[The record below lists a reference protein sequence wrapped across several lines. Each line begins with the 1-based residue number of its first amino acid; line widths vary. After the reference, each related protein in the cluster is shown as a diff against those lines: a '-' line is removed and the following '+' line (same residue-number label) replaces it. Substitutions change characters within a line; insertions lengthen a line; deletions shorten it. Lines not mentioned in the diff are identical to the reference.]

1 MRGPSLRLL
10 LSSEN
15 VPQMPDLHEFNSQKL
30 KILRYAPARSDM
42 GVVNVKQIWSVM
54 FPWGSGLSRGL
65 VLLASAMALVGLPG
79 VTFAQTDEIQV
90 YDAEI
95 AEPGVINLMW
105 HQNFTPDGL
114 KTPAFPGAIIS
125 DHSYN
130 GVPEFAF
137 GITPWFEQG
146 LYIPVYSF
154 SKGRGSTLDSVKL
167 RELFVRP
174 HAADHTFFY
183 GMNFEFSYNAS
194 YWETRHFTSEI
205 RPIIGLHLH
214 PVDIIINP
222 ILDTDWTGVSNYFF
236 APEMRLAYNY
246 SPKWT
251 FAAEHYAD
259 YGPVRQ
265 FATVSGQYHSLWAVV
280 DHTSKIL
287 DVEAG
292 IGFGLT
298 AATDKVTLK
307 LMLSRDIRR
316 PHEPAEATPSQQGG
330 AP

>member
-1 MRGPSLRLL
+1 MLL
-10 LSSEN
+10 AVATVLAA
-15 VPQMPDLHEFNSQKL
+15 
-30 KILRYAPARSDM
+30 APA
-42 GVVNVKQIWSVM
+42 I
-54 FPWGSGLSRGL
+54 GL
-65 VLLASAMALVGLPG
+65 
-79 VTFAQTDEIQV
+79 AQTDEIQV

-105 HQNFTPDGL
+105 HQNFTPSGI
-114 KTPAFPGAIIS
+114 KEPAFPGAIIS
-125 DHSYN
+125 DRSYN
-130 GVPEFAF
+130 GVPELAF

-146 LYIPVYSF
+146 LYLPVYSV
-154 SKGRGSTLDSVKL
+154 SKGRGTTLDSVKL
-167 RELFVRP
+167 RELFARP
-174 HAADHTFFY
+174 HAGDHTFFY

-194 YWETRHFTSEI
+194 YWEVRHFTSEI

-236 APEMRLAYNY
+236 APSMRLAYNY
-246 SPKWT
+246 NPKWT
-251 FAAEHYAD
+251 FAAEHYAG

-265 FATVSGQYHSLWAVV
+265 FATVRDQYHALWAVI
-280 DHTSKIL
+280 DRTSKVL

-316 PHEPAEATPSQQGG
+316 PHEPAEATPNQQGG
-330 AP
+330 TP

>member
-1 MRGPSLRLL
+1 VQRILSFMFTRALGVRRSLLF
-10 LSSEN
+10 LSLAIA
-15 VPQMPDLHEFNSQKL
+15 VVG
-30 KILRYAPARSDM
+30 APT
-42 GVVNVKQIWSVM
+42 I
-54 FPWGSGLSRGL
+54 GL
-65 VLLASAMALVGLPG
+65 
-79 VTFAQTDEIQV
+79 AQTDEIQV
-90 YDAEI
+90 YDAGI

-137 GITPWFEQG
+137 GIKPWFEQG
-146 LYIPVYSF
+146 LYIPVYTF

-205 RPIIGLHLH
+205 RPIVGLHLH
-214 PVDIIINP
+214 PWDIIVNP
-222 ILDTDWTGVSNYFF
+222 ILDTDWTGVSNYIF
-236 APEMRLAYNY
+236 APAMRLAYNY
-246 SPKWT
+246 AKWT
-251 FAAEHYAD
+251 FAAEQYAG
-259 YGPVRQ
+259 YGPLHQ
-265 FATVSGQYHSLWAVV
+265 FATVSGQYHALWAVV
-280 DHTSKIL
+280 DHTSKTL

-316 PHEPAEATPSQQGG
+316 PREPAEETPKQPG
-330 AP
+330 AAP

>member
-1 MRGPSLRLL
+1 MKSFAPKENALRIL
-10 LSSEN
+10 
-15 VPQMPDLHEFNSQKL
+15 DLHEFNSQKSD
-30 KILRYAPARSDM
+30 ILRYAPARSAM

-54 FPWGSGLSRGL
+54 FPWGSGLSR
-65 VLLASAMALVGLPG
+65 ALVFLAVATVLAAAPAIGL
-79 VTFAQTDEIQV
+79 AQTDEIQV

-95 AEPGVINLMW
+95 AEPGVVNLMW
-105 HQNFTPDGL
+105 HQNFTPNGI
-114 KTPAFPGAIIS
+114 KEPAFPGAIIS

-154 SKGRGSTLDSVKL
+154 SRGRGSTLDSVKL

-174 HAADHTFFY
+174 HAGDHTFFY

-222 ILDTDWTGVSNYFF
+222 ILDTDWTGVSNYVF
-236 APEMRLAYNY
+236 APEIRLAYNY
-246 SPKWT
+246 NPKWT
-251 FAAEHYAD
+251 FAAEHYAG

-265 FATVSGQYHSLWAVV
+265 FATVNDQYHAMWAVV
-280 DHTSKIL
+280 DHTSKVL

-316 PHEPAEATPSQQGG
+316 PHEPAEATPNQQGG